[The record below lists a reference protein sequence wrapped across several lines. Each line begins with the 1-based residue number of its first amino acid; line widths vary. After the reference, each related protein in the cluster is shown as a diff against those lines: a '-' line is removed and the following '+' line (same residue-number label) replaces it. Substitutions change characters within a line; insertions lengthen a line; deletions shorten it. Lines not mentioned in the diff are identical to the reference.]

1 MTRASLKLTFTIIVI
16 SFIVACAPGLGLID
30 HAEIE
35 GIEDR
40 LDRHDARLVEFEREH
55 ARAHERL
62 SLEQRLSSGALM
74 QTMVA
79 EFARLSCEP
88 APAQKCSDDEARD
101 SRDARA
107 PGPGSRTVVQL
118 EDRQVVGGIEKVS
131 LSPPGLVLEARIDT
145 GAESASLDA
154 RDMQE
159 FERDGNRW
167 VRFNLVDRD
176 SGEGFVIERRIVRH
190 VRILQSSQESASDAE
205 RRPVVE
211 FRLTLGEI
219 TQTAEFTLSD
229 RSHLSFP
236 VLIGRNVLQDLMVVD
251 VGRTHIAPPHI
262 VPADSDD

>member
-1 MTRASLKLTFTIIVI
+1 MTRALLKFTLTIIAI
-16 SFIVACAPGLGLID
+16 SFIAACAPRLGLID

-35 GIEDR
+35 DIENR
-40 LDRHDARLVEFEREH
+40 LDRHDARLAEFEREH

-79 EFARLSCEP
+79 EFARLTCEP
-88 APAQKCSDDEARD
+88 APAQECGDDEARD
-101 SRDARA
+101 TRNARGPV
-107 PGPGSRTVVQL
+107 PGGRTVVQL
-118 EDRQVVGGIEKVS
+118 EDRQVVGGIEKVL

-176 SGEGFVIERRIVRH
+176 SGEAFVIERRIVRH
-190 VRILQSSQESASDAE
+190 VRILQSTQESAGDAE

-211 FRLTLGEI
+211 FRLTLGEVV
-219 TQTAEFTLSD
+219 QTAEFTLSD

-251 VGRTHIAPPHI
+251 VGRTHIAPPRI